1 MSDWKDLQDLFSLS
15 DSATDELLDIVNWV
29 TASWLQDVYGYAKDT
44 PQSVTIETRFLDESF
59 KTLFDKAVSESDITL
74 ERGDVS
80 LLKKNGHFFET

>member
-44 PQSVTIETRFLDESF
+44 PQSVTIRARFLDENF
-59 KTLFDKAVSESDITL
+59 KFLFDKAISESDITL
-74 ERGDVS
+74 EVADCS
-80 LLKKNGHFFET
+80 LSEK